1 MQNMKNLFAKLKPFI
16 QTLSVLVSLLTI
28 YVAVAALADSSLLPI
43 PFKEKP
49 EKFSKILSVATSLLS
64 SFLTWLS
71 FRVNIEMFSGPEVA
85 AVGYHETFCQK
96 VARGFNLLPC
106 YIFLPEK
113 LAQLTS
119 VDDFI
124 AKIKEKKLNCEYDN
138 KSRIYTVTNAS
149 GRKAYL
155 DFPTTLKNLGIVAS
169 NEGKFKKSDS
179 LEKDLISNFKKN
191 LESRLAITYKKKG
204 VWQKFK
210 ECFGA
215 KKDKPE
221 RTDTVP
227 FFFIDPTMILNDP
240 DAGFSKF
247 SDTI

>member
-1 MQNMKNLFAKLKPFI
+1 MKNLLAKLKPII

-28 YVAVAALADSSLLPI
+28 YVAVAALADSSLLPA

-113 LAQLTS
+113 LGQLTS

-124 AKIKEKKLNCEYDN
+124 ARIKERKLNCEYDG
-138 KSRIYTVTNAS
+138 KSRIYTVTNAR
-149 GRKAYL
+149 GGKAYL
-155 DFPTTLKNLGIVAS
+155 DFPSTLKNLGIVAS
-169 NEGKFKKSDS
+169 SEGKFRKSDS

-191 LESRLAITYKKKG
+191 LESRLSITYKRQG
-204 VWQKFK
+204 VWRKIK

-215 KKDKPE
+215 QKTRPE
-221 RTDTVP
+221 RTDAVP
-227 FFFIDPTMILNDP
+227 FYFIDPTMILNEP
-240 DAGFSKF
+240 NAGFVKF
-247 SDTI
+247 SDAR